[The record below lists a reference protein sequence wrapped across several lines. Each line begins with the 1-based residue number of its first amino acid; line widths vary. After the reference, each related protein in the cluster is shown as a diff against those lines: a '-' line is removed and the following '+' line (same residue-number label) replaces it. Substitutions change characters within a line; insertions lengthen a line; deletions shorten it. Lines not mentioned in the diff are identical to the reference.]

1 MTLCQS
7 GLHRMGQGLGADAL
21 HGGDVGPVAGSKK
34 DGARGD
40 NSMKELLLRGT
51 PGRHDDVAGSSV
63 AIGAVV
69 LRPFQPDHV
78 SDERHQ
84 GATGINIAGIHRF
97 T

>member
-1 MTLCQS
+1 
-7 GLHRMGQGLGADAL
+7 
-21 HGGDVGPVAGSKK
+21 
-34 DGARGD
+34 
-40 NSMKELLLRGT
+40 MKELLLCGT

-84 GATGINIAGIHRF
+84 GATGINIAGIHCF